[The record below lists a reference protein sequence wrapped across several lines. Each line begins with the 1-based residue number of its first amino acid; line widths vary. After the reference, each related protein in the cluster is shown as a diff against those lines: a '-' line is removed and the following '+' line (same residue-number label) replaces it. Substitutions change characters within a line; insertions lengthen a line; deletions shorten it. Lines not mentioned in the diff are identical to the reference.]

1 MRSIPD
7 SQSALESFY
16 LSQALAGADY
26 GPLEM
31 AELVGEVTPEQVIAV
46 AKSVECDQIFLLRQ
60 GSGSDVE
67 DEKDDAED

>member
-1 MRSIPD
+1 MD
-7 SQSALESFY
+7 SNIAENIVLYDWLSFT
-16 LSQALAGADY
+16 SKTH
-26 GPLEM
+26 
-31 AELVGEVTPEQVIAV
+31 TPEQLIAV